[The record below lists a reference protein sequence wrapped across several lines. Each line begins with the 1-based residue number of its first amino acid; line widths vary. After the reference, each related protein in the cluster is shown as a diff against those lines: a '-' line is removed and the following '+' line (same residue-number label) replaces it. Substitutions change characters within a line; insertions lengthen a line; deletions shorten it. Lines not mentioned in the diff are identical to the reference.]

1 MRADGHIPEVVM
13 VSCNGIVA
21 TVKWDYKKKGHVS
34 KYSFKVAA
42 YYSKSTVK

>member
-21 TVKWDYKKKGHVS
+21 TVKWDYKKKVTYLNIVLKLQHIIVNQL
-34 KYSFKVAA
+34 
-42 YYSKSTVK
+42 

>member
-21 TVKWDYKKKGHVS
+21 TVKWDYKKK
-34 KYSFKVAA
+34 KVT
-42 YYSKSTVK
+42 YLNIVLKLQHIIVNQL